1 MRWLLNQTKSLLF
14 FILIFRIRIS
24 KKAKRRGQEYRA
36 GEEKGYRGAGGL
48 KGQFFLLDPIS
59 RNLSKTFDVS
69 LIFDLQIYPKQI
81 QIISIYIDYVCLIAG
96 TVNSKIDHGYLLKQ

>member
-24 KKAKRRGQEYRA
+24 KKDIQFASNKVKRRGQEYRA

-59 RNLSKTFDVS
+59 RNLSKTFGVS

-81 QIISIYIDYVCLIAG
+81 QIISIYIDHACLIVG
-96 TVNSKIDHGYLLKQ
+96 TVN